1 MEMRVKT
8 LQGILAAGVA
18 SWVLGGT
25 AIAQTAGDAETQGQS
40 EQTIPT
46 QSTQASGL
54 QDIVVTAEKRQESL
68 QRTPLA
74 ISAVSSE
81 LIAARNITTAAQLG
95 AIAPNIT
102 TTQGP
107 NTSSHLI
114 VHIRGIGES
123 EPILTSDPPVSIYV
137 DGIVVGRSTG
147 AIFDVVDL
155 ERIEVLRGPQ
165 GTLYGRNTTGGAV
178 NFITRKPSEEFGVR
192 LMAGYGNYD
201 SLQTRVSVDTG
212 ALGETG
218 LKATFSYMHK
228 ERDGYVDS
236 LLQSDSRDP
245 GAYNNEALRAA
256 IAYDNDGPI
265 RANYAFDWT
274 QAKGAAPASQLAAI
288 SPNQLAYFSRSPNF
302 GGTQL
307 IGPSQTRLSQ
317 VRSEGTF
324 TLDKTQA
331 HSITLEADL
340 TDDITIRSLTGFRK
354 WRGDTDNTDIDGN
367 AGLLGLVVSPP
378 PAGVAPVSF
387 FGADKF
393 DKQHQFSQ
401 ELNLL
406 GKVGPVDFLVGGFYF
421 KERARE
427 DNPQFY
433 TFVIANP
440 QLPGGLGGVNLTNR
454 LIYRTK
460 NVSKAVFGQVT
471 WHVDDKLSLTGGLR
485 YTKDEKELDQS
496 SPATLVRNLQRS
508 FDKLNY
514 AATVQY
520 QATPEFMVYARTASG
535 YKAGGF
541 NARSANDGYEPE
553 SVTNYEIGAKADLF
567 DRRLRLNG
575 TLFYAKLDDKQL
587 NQFTANSGGAAS
599 VTVNAGSAEFKGI
612 ELEVEALPID
622 ALRLNASFGYTDRS
636 FKTFN
641 ILDPATNQIIDIADE
656 AQFSYSASTTFTGGA
671 QYTVGEVMGG
681 ELSARVDYTYRSRLY
696 FNVVPRFAQFDDAIS
711 APGIGLLDGRIA
723 LSKVDL
729 GGTNAEFAIWGRNLT
744 DEKYRVSGIDFG
756 SLGFATNTYGLPRT
770 YGAEVRMEF

>member
-1 MEMRVKT
+1 MRS

-25 AIAQTAGDAETQGQS
+25 ALAQTAGDAETQGQ
-40 EQTIPT
+40 T
-46 QSTQASGL
+46 TQALPATSGL
-54 QDIVVTAEKRQESL
+54 QDIVVTAEKRSESL

-81 LIAARNITTAAQLG
+81 LIESRNITTAAQLG

-107 NTSSHLI
+107 NSSSHLI

-147 AIFDVVDL
+147 AIFDIVDL

-178 NFITRKPSEEFGVR
+178 NFITRKPGDEFGVR
-192 LMAGYGNYD
+192 LMASYGNYD
-201 SLQTRVSVDTG
+201 ALQTRVSVDTG
-212 ALGETG
+212 ALGNTG
-218 LKATFSYMHK
+218 LKATLSYMHK

-236 LLQSDSRDP
+236 LLQNDSKDP
-245 GAYNNEALRAA
+245 GAYNNEAARVALAF
-256 IAYDNDGPI
+256 DNGGPI
-265 RANYAFDWT
+265 RANYSYDWT
-274 QAKGAAPASQLAAI
+274 QSRGVAPASQLAAMGA
-288 SPNQLAYFSRSPNF
+288 NQRNYFSRSPNF
-302 GGTQL
+302 GGTNL

-331 HSITLEADL
+331 HSLTLEADL
-340 TDDITIRSLTGFRK
+340 SDTITLRSLTGFRK
-354 WRGDTDNTDIDGN
+354 WRGDTAATDIDGN
-367 AGLLGLVVSPP
+367 AGLRGLVVSP
-378 PAGVAPVSF
+378 APVGVRPVSI

-393 DKQHQFSQ
+393 DKQHQFTQ

-406 GKVGPVDFLVGGFYF
+406 GKVGSVDFLLGGFYF
-421 KERARE
+421 RERARE

-440 QLPGGLGGVNLTNR
+440 LLPGGLGGANLTNR
-454 LIYRTK
+454 LIYRTR

-485 YTKDEKELDQS
+485 YTKDEKALEQA
-496 SPATLVRNLQRS
+496 SPVNLARTLERNFS
-508 FDKLNY
+508 KLNY
-514 AATVQY
+514 AATLQY

-541 NARSANDGYEPE
+541 NARSLNDGYDPE
-553 SVTNYEIGAKADLF
+553 SVTNYEVGAKADLF
-567 DRRLRLNG
+567 DRRLRINT

-599 VTVNAGSAEFKGI
+599 VTVNAGKAEFKGVEI
-612 ELEVEALPID
+612 EVEALPID
-622 ALRLNASFGYTDRS
+622 ALRLNGSFGYTDRS

-641 ILDPATNQIIDIADE
+641 VLDPATNQLIDIAAE
-656 AQFSYSASTTFTGGA
+656 ARFSYSASTTFTGGA
-671 QYTVGEVMGG
+671 QYTFGEVVGG
-681 ELSARVDYTYRSRLY
+681 QLSARLDYTYRSRLY
-696 FNVVPRFAQFDDAIS
+696 FNVVPRFAPFDAAIS
-711 APGIGLLDGRIA
+711 ARGVGLLDGRIA
-723 LSKVDL
+723 LSQVDL
-729 GGTNAEFAIWGRNLT
+729 GGTRAEFAVWGRNLT

-770 YGAEVRMEF
+770 YGADIRLEF

>member
-1 MEMRVKT
+1 MKT

-25 AIAQTAGDAETQGQS
+25 ALAQTAGDAETQGQTTQTS
-40 EQTIPT
+40 STIPDT
-46 QSTQASGL
+46 TSGL
-54 QDIVVTAEKRQESL
+54 QDIVVTAEKRSESL

-81 LIAARNITTAAQLG
+81 LIESRNITTAAQLG

-107 NTSSHLI
+107 NTTSHLI

-147 AIFDVVDL
+147 AIFDIVDL

-178 NFITRKPSEEFGVR
+178 NFITRKPGDEFGVR

-212 ALGETG
+212 ALGNTG
-218 LKATFSYMHK
+218 LKATLSYMHK
-228 ERDGYVDS
+228 ERDGYVNS
-236 LLQSDSRDP
+236 LLQNDSKDP
-245 GAYNNEALRAA
+245 GAYNNEAARVA

-265 RANYAFDWT
+265 RANYSYDWT
-274 QAKGAAPASQLAAI
+274 QARGVAPASQLAAMGA
-288 SPNQLAYFSRSPNF
+288 NQLAYFSRSPNF
-302 GGTQL
+302 GGTAL

-317 VRSEGTF
+317 IRSEGTF

-331 HSITLEADL
+331 HSLTLEADL
-340 TDDITIRSLTGFRK
+340 GENITLRSLTGFRK
-354 WRGDTDNTDIDGN
+354 WRGDTLATDIDGN
-367 AGLLGLVVSPP
+367 AGLSGLVVSPA
-378 PAGVAPVSF
+378 PAGVRPISI

-393 DKQHQFSQ
+393 DKQHQFTQ

-406 GKVGPVDFLVGGFYF
+406 GKVGSVDFLVGGFYF

-440 QLPGGLGGVNLTNR
+440 ALPGGLGGANLTNR

-460 NVSKAVFGQVT
+460 NVSKAAFGQLT

-485 YTKDEKELDQS
+485 YTEDEKSLVQS
-496 SPATLVRNLQRS
+496 SPVALARTLERKFSKV
-508 FDKLNY
+508 NY
-514 AATVQY
+514 AATLQY
-520 QATPEFMVYARTASG
+520 QASPEFMVYARTASG

-541 NARSANDGYEPE
+541 NARSLNDGYEPE
-553 SVTNYEIGAKADLF
+553 SVTNYEIGAKTDLF
-567 DRRLRLNG
+567 GRRLRINT

-599 VTVNAGSAEFKGI
+599 VTVNAGSAEFKGVEI
-612 ELEVEALPID
+612 EVEALPID
-622 ALRLNASFGYTDRS
+622 PLRLNASFGYTDRS
-636 FKTFN
+636 FKEFN
-641 ILDPATNQIIDIADE
+641 VLDPATNQTIDIADE
-656 AQFSYSASTTFTGGA
+656 ARFSYSASTTFTGGA
-671 QYTVGEVMGG
+671 QYTFGEVVGG
-681 ELSARVDYTYRSRLY
+681 QLSARLDYTYRSKLF
-696 FNVVPRFAQFDDAIS
+696 FNVVPRFAPFDAAIA
-711 APGIGLLDGRIA
+711 APSIGLLDGRVA
-723 LSKVDL
+723 LSKVDI
-729 GGTNAEFAIWGRNLT
+729 GGARAEFAIWGRNLT

-770 YGAEVRMEF
+770 YGADIRLEF